1 MGCGC
6 TFPTNLTCTGT
17 FKFYTDNK
25 CMNGEYDLPVSSG
38 AGMCVAPK
46 TGIQNNY
53 MSYHYAPDPLA
64 AQTCSTTG
72 SSSATNL
79 QLTNQ
84 TTICCA
90 P

>member
-1 MGCGC
+1 
-6 TFPTNLTCTGT
+6 
-17 FKFYTDNK
+17 
-25 CMNGEYDLPVSSG
+25 
-38 AGMCVAPK
+38 MCVAPTMNTK
-46 TGIQNNY
+46 DNY
-53 MSYHYAPDPLA
+53 LSYHYAPAPLPT
-64 AQTCSTTG
+64 QSCTPTG